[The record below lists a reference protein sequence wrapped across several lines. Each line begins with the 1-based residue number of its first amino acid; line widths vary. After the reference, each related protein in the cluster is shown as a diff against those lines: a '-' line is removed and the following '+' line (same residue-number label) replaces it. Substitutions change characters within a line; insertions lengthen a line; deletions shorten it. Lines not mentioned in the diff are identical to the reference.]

1 LVERAKLCVLMTDIW
16 AEPFAIVGSRKGKR
30 MAFISLGEAL
40 DRVLEKLAVERGNEK
55 AGGIDAPR
63 KVAPA
68 DLGGDRARGVHGS
81 TANAKARKPQKS
93 TANRAVMR

>member
-1 LVERAKLCVLMTDIW
+1 
-16 AEPFAIVGSRKGKR
+16 

-68 DLGGDRARGVHGS
+68 DLGGDRARQAHGS
-81 TANAKARKPQKS
+81 ALMAKPRKPKNG
-93 TANRAVMR
+93 TVMMAKMK

>member
-1 LVERAKLCVLMTDIW
+1 
-16 AEPFAIVGSRKGKR
+16 

-63 KVAPA
+63 KCTLAEGRITER
-68 DLGGDRARGVHGS
+68 GGGHGS
-81 TANAKARKPQKS
+81 TAKAKARKPEKA
-93 TANRAVMR
+93 TASRAVMR